1 MGGKEIS
8 SPFLPEVIQPAGA
21 LYSSAIDLLKYL
33 AANMGLIHTK
43 INDIL
48 QDALLIRHQEFTA
61 SGKHQFVVAYI
72 GLAWNILTNLGG
84 KDTVVLHSGGTN
96 GYTSY
101 IGFNPAKQ
109 IGLVVLCS
117 CGSDTGEA
125 GYLGHPLYLWLR
137 AGGDMKEYVKE
148 EDKTIK

>member
-1 MGGKEIS
+1 M
-8 SPFLPEVIQPAGA
+8 
-21 LYSSAIDLLKYL
+21 D
-33 AANMGLIHTK
+33 LIHTK

-48 QDALLIRHQEFTA
+48 QDALLIRHQEYTA
-61 SGKHQFVVAYI
+61 TGNLSVSHQFVVAYT
-72 GLAWNILTNLGG
+72 GLAWTIFTNLGG
-84 KDTVVLHSGGTN
+84 EDTVVLNSGGIN

-101 IGFNPAKQ
+101 IGFNPTKQ

-117 CGSDTGEA
+117 CDSDTGEA

-148 EDKTIK
+148 EAIK